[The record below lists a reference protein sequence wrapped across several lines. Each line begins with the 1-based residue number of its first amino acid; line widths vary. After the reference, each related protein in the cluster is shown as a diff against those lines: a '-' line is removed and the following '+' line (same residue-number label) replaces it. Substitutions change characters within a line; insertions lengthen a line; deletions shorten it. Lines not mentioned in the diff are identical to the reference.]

1 MTDRML
7 PSGAPRT
14 LHIADLSRNEY
25 VQGKDDREPTV
36 DLDQAN
42 VVSSLQSGTE
52 PGSRAQHYP
61 VLDLDLPAVLVPSS
75 TPDTHT
81 CTSTCRSRMT
91 RTGGSATRL
100 STRASCRRA
109 TSRPASHAAT
119 RRCGCRGCVRR
130 RRRDLA

>member
-1 MTDRML
+1 ML

-75 TPDTHT
+75 TPGH
-81 CTSTCRSRMT
+81 
-91 RTGGSATRL
+91 
-100 STRASCRRA
+100 
-109 TSRPASHAAT
+109 SHLYI
-119 RRCGCRGCVRR
+119 
-130 RRRDLA
+130 DLPIPDDIGDHHE

>member
-7 PSGAPRT
+7 PSGVPRT

-75 TPDTHT
+75 TPGHSHLYIDLPIPDDTYWRL
-81 CTSTCRSRMT
+81 CDALVDAGVLQEGYVSACKSRGYTSV
-91 RTGGSATRL
+91 RL
-100 STRASCRRA
+100 PWVRKEAAS
-109 TSRPASHAAT
+109 
-119 RRCGCRGCVRR
+119 
-130 RRRDLA
+130 

>member
-1 MTDRML
+1 ML

-61 VLDLDLPAVLVPSS
+61 VLDLDLPAVLVPSP
-75 TPDTHT
+75 TPGHSHLYIDLPIPDDTYWRL
-81 CTSTCRSRMT
+81 CDALVDAGVLQEGYVSACKSRGYTSV
-91 RTGGSATRL
+91 RL
-100 STRASCRRA
+100 PWVRKEAAS
-109 TSRPASHAAT
+109 
-119 RRCGCRGCVRR
+119 
-130 RRRDLA
+130 